1 MGSTR
6 EALLACTLKRVRVK
20 LPEFHLD
27 LYVQEMNA
35 GQREEYYEILTNAI
49 ANKEQKQ
56 DITARILLPSLLD
69 LDGNPVL
76 KDSDLTRLVEL
87 SPQLVTKLTNS
98 LLKVSGLLPEFYQAE
113 KKRLKIRNTS
123 SFSLWL
129 GNLASHFRI

>member
-1 MGSTR
+1 M
-6 EALLACTLKRVRVK
+6 K